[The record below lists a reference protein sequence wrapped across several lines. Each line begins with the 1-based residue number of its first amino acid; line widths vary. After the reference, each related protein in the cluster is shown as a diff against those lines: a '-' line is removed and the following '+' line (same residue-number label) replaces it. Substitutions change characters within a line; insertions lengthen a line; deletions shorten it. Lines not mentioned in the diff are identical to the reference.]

1 MSLRAVI
8 AAALVTV
15 PFLAPTLAVADANV
29 VRYTSTVVAVNETT
43 NSLVFADRTVG
54 FVDKSIPVTRDLIG
68 KTVEVTTTGDEDGN
82 APAKQVRV
90 LN

>member
-8 AAALVTV
+8 AAALVFV
-15 PFLAPTLAVADANV
+15 PSLAMADANV

-43 NSLVFADRTVG
+43 NSLVFADRTIG

-82 APAKQVRV
+82 APAKQIRV